1 MASDG
6 ASEVLGILMQIGT
19 PLPDILYRPS
29 HLLGIVY
36 PADSPVTRLISRD
49 PL

>member
-19 PLPDILYRPS
+19 PLPDSLYRPNR
-29 HLLGIVY
+29 LLGIVH
-36 PADSPVTRLISRD
+36 PAASPITRLISGD
-49 PL
+49 S